1 MVSVVTVMLLAV
13 RTERMSC
20 MLLRLTNGEVA
31 KAMPNPIKRRNTD
44 PCNLHG
50 QIAGFQCLRIPVD
63 DANSPNTRVL
73 NPDALPKPRTGPYG
87 NVRRREASPILPET
101 TELPNPT
108 MPDIIPNSN
117 IFSKASFTVRQRR
130 SYTTASSLSLT
141 WLPAGSLNILKR

>member
-63 DANSPNTRVL
+63 DANRPNTRVL
-73 NPDALPKPRTGPYG
+73 NPDALPKPQTHSQSICWDWTLWECETSRGLSNPSG
-87 NVRRREASPILPET
+87 N
-101 TELPNPT
+101 
-108 MPDIIPNSN
+108 D
-117 IFSKASFTVRQRR
+117 
-130 SYTTASSLSLT
+130 
-141 WLPAGSLNILKR
+141 